1 MSDAIVD
8 VTAILARGRF
18 NRNLST
24 EDLARQ
30 VLDTAK
36 ASAASA
42 RANARAKMLKPA
54 PTEEKAKDV

>member
-8 VTAILARGRF
+8 VANILARGRF
-18 NRNLST
+18 DRNLSH
-24 EDLARQ
+24 EDLARR

-54 PTEEKAKDV
+54 PTEEKTADE